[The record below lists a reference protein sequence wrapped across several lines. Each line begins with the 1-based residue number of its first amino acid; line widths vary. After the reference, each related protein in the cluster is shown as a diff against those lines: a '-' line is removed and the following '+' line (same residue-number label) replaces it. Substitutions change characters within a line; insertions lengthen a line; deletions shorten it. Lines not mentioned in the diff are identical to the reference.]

1 MAWQR
6 TGTVTVDFNNPTV
19 VGNNVN
25 FASSCRVGDSF
36 IGPDGRNYEVVNVA
50 SGAVLSIQ
58 PAYQGASVTGAPY
71 AIMPVQGYDKMLSD
85 AFNGLNNQFG
95 PKLAALGTTGNYD
108 VLPVEKGGTGTAV
121 GLGTAATRN
130 VGTSPTNVL
139 EFGAFGLGSAFNLP
153 QAIDMD
159 NGIQA
164 TNTGW
169 ARYSGATT
177 AGRPTFGSGYGTFM
191 QVSGV
196 IDSGGGYG
204 AQLAFDYIQAEAGFR
219 AFRGGQGATPW
230 CRIYHTG
237 NTTRGSGG
245 ALSAASPI
253 MRIACVATSE
263 RRDLQEETFE
273 PAGEWG
279 VVNSEARGVTVER
292 INVGE
297 YKING
302 SLGLALEGWRTKDPC
317 SPDGG
322 RTLGISESSQDE
334 DGSIVIRLFKRRWT
348 LAEDGEMVPGRG
360 APMDVPLNS
369 WIDVRLEMP
378 KIETP
383 PPEPIT
389 EE

>member
-1 MAWQR
+1 MARQEINIGTAP
-6 TGTVTVDFNNPTV
+6 TGA
-19 VGNNVN
+19 G
-25 FASSCRVGDSF
+25 GDTT
-36 IGPDGRNYEVVNVA
+36 R
-50 SGAVLSIQ
+50 SGAVKMNVMTQELYT
-58 PAYQGASVTGAPY
+58 ALGAP
-71 AIMPVQGYDKMLSD
+71 G
-85 AFNGLNNQFG
+85 NGII
-95 PKLAALGTTGNYD
+95 PSA
-108 VLPVEKGGTGTAV
+108 LPVAKGGTGASSAPEARV
-121 GLGTAATRN
+121 ALGLGTAATRT
-130 VGTSPTNVL
+130 VGTLAGNVM
-139 EFGAFGLGSAFNLP
+139 EVTAFGLGAVFNLP
-153 QAIDMD
+153 LCLDMD
-159 NGIQA
+159 NGPQ
-164 TNTGW
+164 TSTTGW
-169 ARYSGATT
+169 ARYSTT
-177 AGRPTFGSGYGTFM
+177 TGPGRPTFGSGYGTFM
-191 QVSGV
+191 QVSGA

-279 VVNSEARGVTVER
+279 VVNSEARGVTVAR
-292 INVGE
+292 IAVGE
-297 YKING
+297 YKISG
-302 SLGLALEGWRTKDPC
+302 SLGLALEGWRTQDPC

-334 DGSIVIRLFKRRWT
+334 DGSIVIRLFKQRWT
-348 LAEDGEMVPGRG
+348 LTDDGEMVPGRG

-383 PPEPIT
+383 PPEPIN